1 MVARCKNCRKVK
13 GPGHNCD
20 GPPPMPQLVRANAV
34 GGPPPPNPQLVR
46 ANAVGGYLPV
56 GQPQVL
62 PPGGIF
68 NPGRFRRNKSL
79 RKSKH
84 KKSTSKKPNRRM

>member
-1 MVARCKNCRKVK
+1 
-13 GPGHNCD
+13 
-20 GPPPMPQLVRANAV
+20 MPQLVRANAV

-79 RKSKH
+79 RKSKP
-84 KKSTSKKPNRRM
+84 KKSTSKKSNRRM

>member
-79 RKSKH
+79 RKSKP
-84 KKSTSKKPNRRM
+84 KKSTSKKSNRRM